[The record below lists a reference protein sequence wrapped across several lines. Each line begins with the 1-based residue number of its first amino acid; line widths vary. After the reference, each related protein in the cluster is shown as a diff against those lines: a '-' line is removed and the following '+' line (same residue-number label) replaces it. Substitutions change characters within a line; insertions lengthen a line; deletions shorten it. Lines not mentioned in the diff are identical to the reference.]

1 LLNSLARNA
10 GVRRSARSREAFFE
24 NYKKYNQKMKFLGV
38 QTLIALWL
46 AFAPVAHAVQG
57 LDGRATASPAVDGE
71 APATPKA
78 GTAVASVR
86 EQLSR
91 LTQPSDNATQALQI
105 GFLKLKRVCD
115 YGLNEKPAPIATE
128 VEATKLVGDRQREDL
143 ANVQRAL
150 EKIET
155 EYRQSSRITKNA
167 SCKYAPALQLF
178 SAACRGF
185 YEDNDRLTL
194 ADQAAQRLV
203 AQTQERLKLYG
214 QYEALE
220 RQGCVRAG
228 FTQKL
233 WTNEEKYLWPIL
245 LRAPDVFKSLLP
257 SDTEN

>member
-1 LLNSLARNA
+1 
-10 GVRRSARSREAFFE
+10 
-24 NYKKYNQKMKFLGV
+24 MKFLGV

-57 LDGRATASPAVDGE
+57 LDGSATASPAADGE
-71 APATPKA
+71 TPATPKA

-128 VEATKLVGDRQREDL
+128 VDATKLVGDRQREDL

-150 EKIET
+150 EKIESA
-155 EYRQSSRITKNA
+155 YRQSSRITKNA

-185 YEDNDRLTL
+185 YEDSDRLTL

-203 AQTQERLKLYG
+203 AQSQERLKLYG

-257 SDTEN
+257 SNNEN

>member
-1 LLNSLARNA
+1 
-10 GVRRSARSREAFFE
+10 
-24 NYKKYNQKMKFLGV
+24 MKFLGV

-128 VEATKLVGDRQREDL
+128 VDAKLVGDRQREDL

-150 EKIET
+150 EKIES

-257 SDTEN
+257 SNNEN